1 MSSPNLES
9 RISNLELFPG
19 GKRYNA
25 YGPFLKSRFGCRVY
39 KVSVDGGFTCPNR
52 DGTVAMGGCA
62 YCSNDSFRPETAS
75 RLKPIPEQVKEGIDY
90 LRKRYGAAKFIAYFQ
105 PFTNTHGPLQALIPL
120 YEAALAHPDVVG
132 LSVGT
137 RPDCVD
143 ESKIAWF
150 ERLART
156 HFVVLE
162 YGLQSIYD
170 TTLERINRG
179 HDYRCWLE
187 AMDLSRNRG
196 IRLGAHLIL
205 GFPWET
211 REAMLKMADVLS
223 DKGLDFLKL
232 HHLHVVRN
240 TAMASEYLRNPFP
253 LFSLEDYADLV
264 VDFLERLNPAICI
277 ERLSG
282 FAPEEQL
289 IGPIWSKSKGGI
301 QRQIEQRLAARNTYQ
316 GRLYQSIPPNQP
328 IFR

>member
-1 MSSPNLES
+1 MSPPNPESP
-9 RISNLELFPG
+9 ISNLELFPG

-52 DGTVAMGGCA
+52 DGTVAVGGCA

-75 RLKPIPEQVKEGIDY
+75 RLKPISEQVQEGIDY
-90 LRKRYGAAKFIAYFQ
+90 LKKRYGAGKFIVYFQ

-120 YEAALAHPDVVG
+120 YEVALAHPDVVG
-132 LSVGT
+132 LLVGT

-150 ERLART
+150 AGLART

-170 TTLERINRG
+170 ATLERINRG
-179 HDYRCWLE
+179 HNFKCWLD

-240 TAMASEYLRNPFP
+240 TAMANEYLRNPFP
-253 LFSLEDYADLV
+253 LFSFEDYADLA

-277 ERLSG
+277 ERLFG
-282 FAPEEQL
+282 FAPQDQL
-289 IGPIWSKSKGGI
+289 IGPIWSNSKGEI
-301 QRQIEQRLAARNTYQ
+301 QRDIDQRLAARNTYQ
-316 GRLYQSIPPNQP
+316 GRLYKISSACP
-328 IFR
+328 